1 MDYVKEYLS
10 HLKHEIKQREIA
22 PGVVEITTPF
32 LDRFNDYTQIYI
44 QEGIGQFRISDD
56 GYILNNLEMQGI
68 YIDSSP
74 HKEKILRS
82 ILNRFGLRMDTR
94 TKEIYATESIPSKV
108 MLAFHRVLQG
118 MLDIDDMFYLV
129 TPTAT
134 DFFSDKV
141 TQFFKQHKVY
151 NTKNVSFM
159 GRSGYMHTYDFLL
172 QENEKHPGRVVRL
185 MNKPEKATFER
196 FAFSWEDIREKVAAD
211 GDIKKCIILI
221 NDASRENSANVKNI
235 SAGFTAYGIE
245 SALWSQR
252 EEQLPLFH

>member
-1 MDYVKEYLS
+1 MDYVKEYLH
-10 HLKHEIKQREIA
+10 HLKQEIKQKKIA
-22 PGVVEITTPF
+22 PGVTEITTPF

-44 QEGIGQFRISDD
+44 QEGIGHVRISDD

-68 YIDSSP
+68 RIDSSP
-74 HKEKILRS
+74 HKKKILRG
-82 ILNRFGLRMDTR
+82 ILNRLGLKVDAATREIYTTESNR
-94 TKEIYATESIPSKV
+94 TKIIPS
-108 MLAFHRVLQG
+108 FHRVLQG

-134 DFFSDKV
+134 DLFADKV
-141 TQFFKQHKVY
+141 ANFFKEHKVY

-172 QENEKHPGRVVRL
+172 QENEMHPSRVVRL
-185 MNKPEKATFER
+185 MNKPDKATFER
-196 FAFSWEDIREKVAAD
+196 FAFSWEDIREKVVAD

-221 NDASRENSANVKNI
+221 NDASREKSANVKNI
-235 SAGFTAYGIE
+235 ATGFTAYGIE

-252 EEQLPLFH
+252 EQQLALFH